1 MIVNSQ
7 TFLQQFETTET
18 FNPEIH
24 AQVTAICERV
34 RREGDLALHDYNQQF
49 DGIKVEA
56 LEVPQ
61 ADIAVAYHNIDEDLR
76 HALEHSFRRIR
87 DYQTQIK
94 YENQYATPE
103 LYEVYHPIERVG
115 IYVPGGKASYPST
128 VLMTATLAKVAGVK
142 NISVVTPPQQNGVA
156 PSVLAACHIAG
167 VDHVYQVGGAQ
178 SIAALAYGTET
189 IPKVDKIVG
198 PGNQYVAYAKKALY
212 GEVGIDQIAGPSE
225 IALIIDDTCNLEA
238 VVYDVFAQAEHDEM
252 ARTFVISTDLALLE
266 SLESRIQQTLNGAP
280 RHDIL
285 KVSLKDNHYLIHA
298 TDFEDS
304 CHVMNTIAPEHASIQ
319 TVQPEAYLPHIHYV
333 GSLFLGGYAPEA
345 IGDYIAGPSH
355 VLPTQRT
362 ARFQHGLSVNDF
374 LTKHTVIHLS
384 EATYEKTYRDA
395 ARIAQDEQ
403 LYHHQQS
410 LEIRQRGDDA

>member
-1 MIVNSQ
+1 MK
-7 TFLQQFETTET
+7 
-18 FNPEIH
+18 
-24 AQVTAICERV
+24 R
-34 RREGDLALHDYNQQF
+34 DLALHDYNQQF

-61 ADIAVAYHNIDEDLR
+61 ADIAAAYHNIDEDLR

-198 PGNQYVAYAKKALY
+198 PGNQYVAYAKKH
-212 GEVGIDQIAGPSE
+212 
-225 IALIIDDTCNLEA
+225 C
-238 VVYDVFAQAEHDEM
+238 M
-252 ARTFVISTDLALLE
+252 AKS
-266 SLESRIQQTLNGAP
+266 
-280 RHDIL
+280 
-285 KVSLKDNHYLIHA
+285 VSIKL
-298 TDFEDS
+298 
-304 CHVMNTIAPEHASIQ
+304 
-319 TVQPEAYLPHIHYV
+319 
-333 GSLFLGGYAPEA
+333 
-345 IGDYIAGPSH
+345 
-355 VLPTQRT
+355 
-362 ARFQHGLSVNDF
+362 
-374 LTKHTVIHLS
+374 
-384 EATYEKTYRDA
+384 RDPVK
-395 ARIAQDEQ
+395 
-403 LYHHQQS
+403 LH
-410 LEIRQRGDDA
+410 